1 MDVQR
6 IIDTFELLPDWNQRY
21 EFITELGHKLATLP
35 EADKTDRNL
44 VQGCTTRTWV
54 TGHLGAGEP
63 IVMEYLADAE
73 GALVRGIVALLLTP
87 FQGKTPQEVL
97 AEDPRDFIGKL
108 GLEQHLSPN
117 RRAGMY
123 AFIAKVKAIAREC
136 ADGA

>member
-21 EFITELGHKLATLP
+21 EFITELGHTLATLP
-35 EADKTDRNL
+35 EADKIEQNL

-63 IVMEYLADAE
+63 PVMEYLADAE

-97 AEDPRDFIGKL
+97 ADDPRDFIGKL

-136 ADGA
+136 SDGA